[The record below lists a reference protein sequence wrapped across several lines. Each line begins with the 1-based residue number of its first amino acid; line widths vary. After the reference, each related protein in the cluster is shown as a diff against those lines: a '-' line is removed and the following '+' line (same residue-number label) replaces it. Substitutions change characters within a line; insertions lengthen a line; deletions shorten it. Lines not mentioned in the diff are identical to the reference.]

1 MTRNG
6 GVIAE
11 LKNGDNVVD
20 MYQSQRDLL
29 SREEYTQ
36 INNNLELVLEM
47 MYGRNAKHDET
58 QNVIKLQEDVY
69 SFFSSQEAERDLE
82 IVADEEQFDFSV

>member
-1 MTRNG
+1 
-6 GVIAE
+6 
-11 LKNGDNVVD
+11 